1 MEKIGICF
9 TGVPLSVREVVELTK
24 YAEEKGF
31 YSAWVM
37 EDYFLRD
44 GISYLANLAYNTER
58 IKLATG
64 LINPYTRNPVLI
76 ALTAATLDELS
87 NGRLILGLGAGVQP
101 LIEQMGIPFQKPLK
115 TVEEAVKVIRLLLK
129 NGFQGKNTTYQGEVF
144 KVSNVDFGTCAY
156 FSEFGKFKPIRENI
170 PIYIGA
176 INKKM
181 IQLAGK
187 IANGV
192 LLSLGSAPQYIKHFV
207 IKNLKIGA
215 KKARRDI
222 EEIDIATYILCSVS
236 KDRKEEHGAA
246 KGFVTYA
253 LAYTP
258 KEILNVCGY
267 SEEEIEPIR
276 EILETKGLKEAMK
289 HVTEDMFK
297 TFAAIGTPEECREKI
312 EEFIEMGTKHP
323 IILPVG
329 NTKLAM
335 ETVASR

>member
-1 MEKIGICF
+1 MERIGICF
-9 TGVPLSVREVVELTK
+9 TGVPLPIKEVVKLTK

-31 YSAWVM
+31 YSVWVM

-76 ALTAATLDELS
+76 ALTTATLDELS

-101 LIEQMGIPFQKPLK
+101 LIEQMGISFQKPLK
-115 TVEEAVKVIRLLLK
+115 TVEEAVEVIRLLLK
-129 NGFQGKNTTYQGEVF
+129 NGLKGEKTNYQGEIF
-144 KVSNVDFGTCAY
+144 KVNNVDFGTCPY
-156 FSEFGKFKPIRENI
+156 FSEFGKFKPIRDSI

-187 IANGV
+187 IADGI
-192 LLSLGSAPQYIKHFV
+192 LLSLGSAPRYVKHFV
-207 IKNLKIGA
+207 VKNLKIGA
-215 KKARRDI
+215 EKAGRNID
-222 EEIDIATYILCSVS
+222 EIDIATYILCSVS
-236 KDRKEEHGAA
+236 KDKNEEHKAA
-246 KGFVTYA
+246 KGFITYA

-267 SEEEIEPIR
+267 DEEEIKPVR
-276 EILETKGLKEAMK
+276 ETLETKGLKEAMK
-289 HVTEDMFK
+289 HVTDDMFK
-297 TFAAIGTPEECREKI
+297 TFAAIGTPEECKDKI
-312 EEFIEMGTKHP
+312 EEFIEKGTKHP

-329 NTKLAM
+329 NIKLAI
-335 ETVASR
+335 ETVTSK